1 MVAECDFSRLL
12 SAWEVYWVL
21 FEVEGLPSWYS
32 SMRFR
37 GMGSWDGGRLLV
49 VGFFC
54 LCEGSGVVMHPI
66 CGRSSIRALW
76 SPNSGV
82 WVVIFVFVFV

>member
-1 MVAECDFSRLL
+1 M
-12 SAWEVYWVL
+12 L
-21 FEVEGLPSWYS
+21 FEVDGLPNWYR

-37 GMGSWDGGRLLV
+37 GMGSWNGGWLLV

-54 LCEGSGVVMHPI
+54 LCKGSGVVLCPI

-76 SPNSGV
+76 SPYSGV
-82 WVVIFVFVFV
+82 WVVIVVFVFV

>member
-1 MVAECDFSRLL
+1 M
-12 SAWEVYWVL
+12 L
-21 FEVEGLPSWYS
+21 FEIYGLPNWYR

-37 GMGSWDGGRLLV
+37 GMGSCNGGWLLV

-54 LCEGSGVVMHPI
+54 LCEGSGVVMCPI
-66 CGRSSIRALW
+66 CRKSSIRALW